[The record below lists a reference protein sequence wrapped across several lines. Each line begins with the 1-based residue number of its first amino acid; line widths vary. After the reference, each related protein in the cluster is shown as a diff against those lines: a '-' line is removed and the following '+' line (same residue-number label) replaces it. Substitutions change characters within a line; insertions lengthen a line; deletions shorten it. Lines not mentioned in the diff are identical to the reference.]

1 MNFRLGSDPE
11 LMLRHSMTKELVS
24 AIPVIQEGKGQGRP
38 LDKTGM
44 NSVLHDNVL
53 VEFNTKP
60 ADNEEEFVQVMG
72 DVLRGITKIVKPQG
86 LELHLQASADFPAAE
101 LACEEAKIFGCDP
114 DYNAWALAM
123 NSVPAGAAERPFRSA
138 GGHLHIGMAD
148 GSEKLNAILS
158 DDYGKVDVIKV
169 LDIFCGVTSVFLDTD
184 PTAPARRALY
194 GGAGAHRPKEYGVEY
209 RALGNWWLRSP
220 NYTRLVYQLTRAAL
234 ACLVGGGL
242 TKLITAIGE
251 DNVQAAINESKT
263 ALAKKIYKK
272 HILPLIPKETAALLA
287 EVVKEGASDFSES
300 WSL

>member
-1 MNFRLGSDPE
+1 MRFQLGSDPE
-11 LMLRHSMTKELVS
+11 LMLRNATTKKLVS

-38 LDKTGM
+38 LDKTGF

-60 ADNEEEFVQVMG
+60 ALDEDEFVGTVG
-72 DVLRGITKIVKPQG
+72 SVLKNISAIVKKQG
-86 LELHLQASADFPAAE
+86 LELHLQASAEFPAEE

-114 DYNAWALAM
+114 DFNAWLLAM

-148 GSEKLNAILS
+148 GEDKLNAILA

-169 LDIFCGVTSVFLDTD
+169 LDIFCGIPSVFLDTD
-184 PTAPARRALY
+184 ETAPARRALY

-220 NYTRLVYQLTRAAL
+220 NYTRLVYQLTRAGL
-234 ACLVGGGL
+234 QCLIDG
-242 TKLITAIGE
+242 KLPELSKTIGE
-251 DNVQAAINESKT
+251 DRVQAIINQSK
-263 ALAKKIYKK
+263 AADAKRIYKK
-272 HILPLIPKETAALLA
+272 HIMPFLPKETKALLA
-287 EVVKEGASDFSES
+287 AVVKEGASDFSSS